1 MTGIVLNFCV
11 CIVCIGV
18 LIIVLISSA
27 FVKVKVL
34 FSTICKAYAK
44 GWTNGQAKSVL
55 TDIVGLI
62 RAHGLCDCHNDWL
75 NVYVT
80 HFFLHVAHVHPR
92 WMKWEAFTHM

>member
-1 MTGIVLNFCV
+1 M
-11 CIVCIGV
+11 CIGV

-27 FVKVKVL
+27 FVKDKKVKVL

-80 HFFLHVAHVHPR
+80 HLFSPCSSCPSKVDEVGGIHTHVKRQHIL
-92 WMKWEAFTHM
+92 